1 MFQITINPET
11 FRKYLTDLLD
21 GGCFTFTIRESEAV
35 QNFLALDLDMQNRDI
50 SQILF
55 DNTTNELRTQLSK
68 LVDDTIVDIIKANE
82 N

>member
-11 FRKYLTDLLD
+11 FRKYLTDLLE
-21 GGCFTFTIRESEAV
+21 GNCFTIKKSEAV
-35 QNFLALDLDMQNRDI
+35 QNFLALDPDTQNRDI

>member
-21 GGCFTFTIRESEAV
+21 GGCFTIRESKAV
-35 QNFLALDLDMQNRDI
+35 QNFLALDPDTQNRDI

-55 DNTTNELRTQLSK
+55 DNTTSELRTQLSK